1 MENRA
6 EVTVKEPYA
15 TTAKIFP
22 HPETTVDNQWNTT
35 SAKVFSIRK
44 PWLTTNELQP
54 LRKLRYMRFSE
65 SATY

>member
-22 HPETTVDNQWNTT
+22 HPETMVDNQ
-35 SAKVFSIRK
+35 
-44 PWLTTNELQP
+44 
-54 LRKLRYMRFSE
+54 
-65 SATY
+65 